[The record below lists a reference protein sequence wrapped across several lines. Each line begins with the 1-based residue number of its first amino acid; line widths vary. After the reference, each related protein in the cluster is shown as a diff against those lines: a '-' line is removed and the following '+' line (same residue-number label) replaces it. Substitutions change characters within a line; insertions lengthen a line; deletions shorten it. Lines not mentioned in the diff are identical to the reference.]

1 MAFWLAVGRWS
12 AASAFGFDFMMIMI
26 RLGEAF
32 IKMVIFLINVF
43 GFDFLINEK
52 VDRNKVLRK
61 LKMTIK
67 VKIFICYLI
76 KGVTLTKDNLA
87 KRNWNGSTNCCFFMY
102 NETI

>member
-1 MAFWLAVGRWS
+1 MAFWLAVGRRS

-52 VDRNKVLRK
+52 VDRNKVLFRATYWVRFWVK
-61 LKMTIK
+61 LQRCEEDKEAIHTACRNLESISCRFSLTCIK
-67 VKIFICYLI
+67 I
-76 KGVTLTKDNLA
+76 
-87 KRNWNGSTNCCFFMY
+87 
-102 NETI
+102 